1 MDFLQKKPA
10 DYSQC
15 GENEARLGFSLQGLE
30 ALVRMT
36 SDEMATD
43 PSQVE
48 RRVHEK
54 FQLGSVL

>member
-1 MDFLQKKPA
+1 M
-10 DYSQC
+10 
-15 GENEARLGFSLQGLE
+15 EFSLQGLE

-54 FQLGSVL
+54 FQLGSVLRVTPSVSVLRPCQQGFKL